1 MICIAECTRADLLYS
16 SQSLLGSTLNSALGS
31 KPHGGGGSHGSS
43 PFGGL
48 AGQVVGGLL
57 NSGHSSGGGHS
68 SSSGGIG
75 GKLASQLA
83 SNLFSSGNKPS
94 SPQNYHGGQQSGH
107 VPSGGLVGGLVGG
120 VAGMFGGK
128 PHGSVG

>member
-1 MICIAECTRADLLYS
+1 MARIAWCTCADLFRFL
-16 SQSLLGSTLNSALGS
+16 QSLLGSTLNSALGS
-31 KPHGGGGSHGSS
+31 KPHGGGSHGSS

-68 SSSGGIG
+68 SSGGIG

-83 SNLFSSGNKPS
+83 SNLFSSGNKPT

-120 VAGMFGGK
+120 VAGMFTGK
-128 PHGSVG
+128 PHSSVG